1 MKKITLLF
9 FLIFSFSV
17 FGQTDYSASW
27 EDFYSYNNVKDFV
40 KEDAVIYAL
49 ADNAVFTYNINSQEI
64 QKFSS
69 IQGLSGETTSSI
81 YYSAAFQR
89 LVIGYQNGLIEVVD
103 NDGSITISSDI
114 VSFNQN
120 GAKSI
125 NHISE
130 YNNKLYLSTPFSIVE
145 YDIENLEFGDTF
157 FIGNNSSDVGVNE
170 TLIFNET
177 IYAATDDGIFS
188 AEINNDLLI
197 DFNFWE
203 QRYVGTRFK
212 AIRVFNDKIYTTTD
226 TELFLVN
233 GANLVSQTNFLQSI
247 KGLKNTATHLSVAL
261 NKSASV
267 FD

>member
-9 FLIFSFSV
+9 FFLFSFPI

-40 KEDAVIYAL
+40 KVDAVIYAL
-49 ADNAVFTYNINSQEI
+49 ADNAVFTFNTNSQQI

-69 IQGLSGETTSSI
+69 IQGLSGETTSAI

-103 NDGSITISSDI
+103 HDGSITISSDI

-157 FIGNNSSDVGVNE
+157 FIGNNSSDV
-170 TLIFNET
+170 
-177 IYAATDDGIFS
+177 
-188 AEINNDLLI
+188 
-197 DFNFWE
+197 
-203 QRYVGTRFK
+203 
-212 AIRVFNDKIYTTTD
+212 
-226 TELFLVN
+226 
-233 GANLVSQTNFLQSI
+233 
-247 KGLKNTATHLSVAL
+247 
-261 NKSASV
+261 
-267 FD
+267 

>member
-9 FLIFSFSV
+9 FLLFSFPI

-40 KEDAVIYAL
+40 KVDAVIYAL
-49 ADNAVFTYNINSQEI
+49 ADNAVFTYNTNSQQI

-69 IQGLSGETTSSI
+69 IQGLSGETTSAI

-114 VSFNQN
+114 VRFNQN

-130 YNNKLYLSTPFSIVE
+130 SGLL
-145 YDIENLEFGDTF
+145 
-157 FIGNNSSDVGVNE
+157 FI
-170 TLIFNET
+170 
-177 IYAATDDGIFS
+177 
-188 AEINNDLLI
+188 
-197 DFNFWE
+197 
-203 QRYVGTRFK
+203 
-212 AIRVFNDKIYTTTD
+212 
-226 TELFLVN
+226 
-233 GANLVSQTNFLQSI
+233 
-247 KGLKNTATHLSVAL
+247 
-261 NKSASV
+261 ASE
-267 FD
+267 